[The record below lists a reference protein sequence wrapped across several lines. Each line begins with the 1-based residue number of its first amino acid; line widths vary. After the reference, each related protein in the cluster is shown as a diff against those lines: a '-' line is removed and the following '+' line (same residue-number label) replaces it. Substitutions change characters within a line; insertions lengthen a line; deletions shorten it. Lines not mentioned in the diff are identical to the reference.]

1 MLQKQC
7 VRYPSSTLRVDQVLS
22 AAYPLYMAHQ
32 RLSSIKSTQYP
43 LNIRIGMS
51 SGAAGRIHMSDATRQ
66 ALIQPFS
73 YEHCGVIQVKDK
85 GAMSTWFLNDR
96 ALS

>member
-1 MLQKQC
+1 
-7 VRYPSSTLRVDQVLS
+7 
-22 AAYPLYMAHQ
+22 
-32 RLSSIKSTQYP
+32 
-43 LNIRIGMS
+43 
-51 SGAAGRIHMSDATRQ
+51 MSDATRQ

-96 ALS
+96 GASY

>member
-1 MLQKQC
+1 
-7 VRYPSSTLRVDQVLS
+7 
-22 AAYPLYMAHQ
+22 MAHQ

-51 SGAAGRIHMSDATRQ
+51 SGAACRIHMSDATRQ
-66 ALIQPFS
+66 ALIQPFT

-85 GAMSTWFLNDR
+85 GAMSTWFLNNR
-96 ALS
+96 ALSCFITSQAARESPVRDPSLIFC